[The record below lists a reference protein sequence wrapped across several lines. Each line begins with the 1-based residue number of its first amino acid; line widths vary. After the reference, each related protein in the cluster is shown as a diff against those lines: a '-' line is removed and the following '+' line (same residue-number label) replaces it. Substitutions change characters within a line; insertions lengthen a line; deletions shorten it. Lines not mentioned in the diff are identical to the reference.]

1 MITNMYIAN
10 DSLPNE
16 TKARIERSTA
26 THLWGWNT
34 GGGTST
40 LKYRA
45 QSTHRDI
52 IHTVV
57 RV

>member
-40 LKYRA
+40 LNTGHNR
-45 QSTHRDI
+45 R
-52 IHTVV
+52 TVMLFTL
-57 RV
+57 